1 MCKGLR
7 KWYSALGFFVVGLLV
22 SPHYLP
28 AGERGPIVFAA
39 ASLKTALDAVV
50 LDWQRKTG
58 HRPVI
63 VYGATSA
70 LARQV
75 AQGAEGDIFVSADA
89 DWMDDL
95 AARGLI
101 DPASR
106 VDLLSNRLV
115 LIAPKDSALKT
126 AILKT
131 AIGPYFPLDRLLGD
145 GRLAIAGVEA
155 VPAGR
160 YGKAALE
167 SLGVWEQA
175 KDRLAQVENVRA
187 ALRLVSRGE
196 TPLGI
201 VYASDAR
208 ADEDVEVLGVFPAS
222 SHPAIV
228 YPAAK
233 LKASTSSESNA
244 FLAYLEGPAAR
255 ARFKENGFA
264 TALSGSR

>member
-1 MCKGLR
+1 MRQGLR
-7 KWYSALGFFVVGLLV
+7 KWYGVLGLFCVALLV
-22 SPHYLP
+22 SPHHLP
-28 AGERGPIVFAA
+28 AGESGPTVFAA
-39 ASLKTALDAVV
+39 ASLKTALDAVA
-50 LDWQRKTG
+50 LDWQQKTG
-58 HRPVI
+58 HKPVI

-70 LARQV
+70 LARQI
-75 AQGAEGDIFVSADA
+75 AQGAEGDIFVSADR

-95 AARGLI
+95 ADRDLI
-101 DPASR
+101 DPTSR
-106 VDLLSNRLV
+106 VDLVSNRLV
-115 LIAPKDSALKT
+115 LIMPKDSALKT
-126 AILKT
+126 V
-131 AIGPYFPLDRLLGD
+131 IGPNLPLERLLGD

-160 YGKAALE
+160 YAKAALE

-175 KDRLAQVENVRA
+175 KDRLAQAENVRA

-208 ADEDVEVLGVFPAS
+208 ADQDVEVLGVFPDS

-233 LKASTSSESNA
+233 LRTSTSPQSNA
-244 FLAYLEGPAAR
+244 FLAYLEGPAVR

-264 TALSGSR
+264 MAPSESR

>member
-1 MCKGLR
+1 MRKRLKRCYGILGLFCV
-7 KWYSALGFFVVGLLV
+7 ALLI
-22 SPHYLP
+22 SPHHLP

-39 ASLKTALDAVV
+39 ASLKTALDAVA
-50 LDWQRKTG
+50 LDWQQKTD

-70 LARQV
+70 LARQIT
-75 AQGAEGDIFVSADA
+75 QGVEGDIFVSADR

-95 AARGLI
+95 ADRDLI
-101 DPASR
+101 DPTSR
-106 VDLLSNRLV
+106 VDLVSNRLV
-115 LIAPKDSALKT
+115 LIVPKDSALKT
-126 AILKT
+126 V
-131 AIGPYFPLDRLLGD
+131 IGPNLPLERLLGD

-160 YGKAALE
+160 YAKAALKN
-167 SLGVWEQA
+167 LGVWDQA

-201 VYASDAR
+201 VYASDAQ
-208 ADEDVEVLGVFPAS
+208 ADPEVGVLGVFPEN

-233 LKASTSSESNA
+233 LGTSASPQSNA
-244 FLAYLEGPAAR
+244 FLAYLESPAAR
-255 ARFKENGFA
+255 ARFKENGFTVA
-264 TALSGSR
+264 PSESR